1 MGLFLRQAS
10 MKSRLAPSGSATTP
24 PVRPTNL
31 LEGTLLWPLCK
42 GVRPA
47 GGRRHLHSR
56 SVQTRSLKAG
66 EPGLVLKSQD
76 PLRMNFDFGEPDQPV
91 SSPFLRASY
100 SGSGL
105 SIQRLARSQCTP
117 SLPSVARMVS
127 PLRPAS

>member
-56 SVQTRSLKAG
+56 SAKA
-66 EPGLVLKSQD
+66 PKVCGLRPPRRVFEHSWL
-76 PLRMNFDFGEPDQPV
+76 L
-91 SSPFLRASY
+91 
-100 SGSGL
+100 
-105 SIQRLARSQCTP
+105 LAQSN
-117 SLPSVARMVS
+117 LFSVA
-127 PLRPAS
+127 PELRVLCEGAKDVVVGAAYQEPSY